1 MLLPVKLR
9 ICSVLFWFS
18 LTVNNFLHQS
28 DAPCRACALFSD
40 YNYDCIVKCTW
51 IRHMEINVV
60 YKTDMLSTICQT
72 PSKRQTKIKR
82 QTDMS
87 VCLFVSLSPRWSLT
101 EVTIRTLNDREM
113 LESFFAAVVINT
125 LIPVTAVM
133 RAQESVLLDFR
144 EF

>member
-1 MLLPVKLR
+1 
-9 ICSVLFWFS
+9 
-18 LTVNNFLHQS
+18 
-28 DAPCRACALFSD
+28 
-40 YNYDCIVKCTW
+40 
-51 IRHMEINVV
+51 
-60 YKTDMLSTICQT
+60 
-72 PSKRQTKIKR
+72 
-82 QTDMS
+82 MS